1 MGSSWQSG
9 QSGQGEQRRRG
20 RRTRMDR
27 YPCRGN
33 PGNPTLHYWTSAE
46 AAAAGWFTC
55 ACGAVGVC
63 EGCLAKQ
70 EGAKRR
76 PAAALAVW
84 CQRHHETVCGKRLPL
99 RGAAS
104 LAV

>member
-1 MGSSWQSG
+1 
-9 QSGQGEQRRRG
+9 
-20 RRTRMDR
+20 MDR

-46 AAAAGWFTC
+46 AAASGWFTC
-55 ACGAVGVC
+55 TCGAVGVC
-63 EGCLAKQ
+63 EGCLAKSGSERQ
-70 EGAKRR
+70 R
-76 PAAALAVW
+76 PPAEVAVW

-99 RGAAS
+99 CGAAS

>member
-1 MGSSWQSG
+1 MD
-9 QSGQGEQRRRG
+9 RRRG
-20 RRTRMDR
+20 GSRRRKEGRSSRSDQ

-33 PGNPTLHYWTSAE
+33 PGNPTLHYWTPAGV
-46 AAAAGWFTC
+46 AAVGWFIC

-63 EGCLAKQ
+63 EGCLVQ
-70 EGAKRR
+70 QGGEKRR

-84 CQRHHETVCGKRLPL
+84 CRRHHETVCGKRLPL
-99 RGAAS
+99 SGAAS